1 MQWSEATSR
10 SAVAGFIHDARTGS
24 ATKLEPKLEMWVGF
38 LMMIAIFCQHG
49 FRPRRQ
55 LSPAAVSR
63 QTHFRTHLHRL
74 LSVVLAG
81 TTKTFL
87 TGRGTTEKIRLSGL
101 LRVSKGHMNMRHLTI
116 PMLGIL
122 IISTSQFAGAAQ
134 ITGEYLEAR
143 TCNVYTGPCFANAE
157 MSLSGKEALMA
168 WKVDQGSWNDVQL
181 DGLGAALIL
190 HAQGTLGYDGVFPMQ
205 AGKVKSV
212 LLIDEQASPEQQDA
226 LIAFVKTS
234 TKDLS
239 GNVVH
244 VERVP
249 FELNN
254 DHIDNVGVF
263 KAGEL
268 AEIRTRKLQKGD
280 CVCTNEVVYYQP
292 LTKIDNASPAYSLKL
307 SWQGEKLGTRFTNR
321 GIRSAF
327 LGTFR
332 K

>member
-1 MQWSEATSR
+1 MWSEVTSR
-10 SAVAGFIHDARTGS
+10 SAAAGFTHNVQVDS
-24 ATKLEPKLEMWVGF
+24 AVKLEPKFEMWAIF
-38 LMMIAIFCQHG
+38 LIVIDVFCQHG
-49 FRPRRQ
+49 FHPLGDPTSRSTRR
-55 LSPAAVSR
+55 
-63 QTHFRTHLHRL
+63 RTYLHRL
-74 LSVVLAG
+74 LPAELPVIS
-81 TTKTFL
+81 KTFL
-87 TGRGTTEKIRLSGL
+87 TGRGPTEKIGGSEF
-101 LRVSKGHMNMRHLTI
+101 LRVLKGHLNMRHLTI

-122 IISTSQFAGAAQ
+122 ITSISQFAGAAQ

-168 WKVDQGSWNDVQL
+168 WKVEKGTWNDVPL

-212 LLIDEQASPEQQDA
+212 LLIDEKASPEQHDA
-226 LIAFVKTS
+226 LIAFVKMS

-239 GNVVH
+239 GNVVN

-249 FELNN
+249 IELKN

-263 KAGEL
+263 KAGKL
-268 AEIRTRKLQKGD
+268 AEIRTRQLQKGD

-292 LTKIDNASPAYSLKL
+292 LTRIDNASPAYSLKL

>member
-1 MQWSEATSR
+1 MKL
-10 SAVAGFIHDARTGS
+10 FILPLLAALSVYSLSQS
-24 ATKLEPKLEMWVGF
+24 AT
-38 LMMIAIFCQHG
+38 
-49 FRPRRQ
+49 
-55 LSPAAVSR
+55 
-63 QTHFRTHLHRL
+63 
-74 LSVVLAG
+74 
-81 TTKTFL
+81 
-87 TGRGTTEKIRLSGL
+87 
-101 LRVSKGHMNMRHLTI
+101 
-116 PMLGIL
+116 
-122 IISTSQFAGAAQ
+122 AAQ

-168 WKVDQGSWNDVQL
+168 WKVDKGTWNDVQL
-181 DGLGAALIL
+181 DGLGAALVL

-205 AGKVKSV
+205 AGHVKSI
-212 LLIDEQASPEQQDA
+212 LLIDEKASDEQHDA
-226 LIAFVKTS
+226 LVSFVKNS

-239 GNVVH
+239 TDVVN

-249 FELNN
+249 FELKN

-263 KAGEL
+263 KAGGL

-292 LTKIDNASPAYSLKL
+292 LTRIDNASPAYSLKL
-307 SWQGEKLGTRFTNR
+307 SWQGEKLGTRFVNR

>member
-1 MQWSEATSR
+1 MKHLIFPVLAII
-10 SAVAGFIHDARTGS
+10 VAG
-24 ATKLEPKLEMWVGF
+24 
-38 LMMIAIFCQHG
+38 
-49 FRPRRQ
+49 
-55 LSPAAVSR
+55 
-63 QTHFRTHLHRL
+63 
-74 LSVVLAG
+74 
-81 TTKTFL
+81 
-87 TGRGTTEKIRLSGL
+87 
-101 LRVSKGHMNMRHLTI
+101 
-116 PMLGIL
+116 
-122 IISTSQFAGAAQ
+122 TSQFAEAAQ

-168 WKVDQGSWNDVQL
+168 WKVDKGSWNDVPL

-205 AGKVKSV
+205 AGKVRSV
-212 LLIDEQASPEQQDA
+212 LLVDEKASAEQQEA
-226 LIAFVKTS
+226 LMAFVRNS
-234 TKDLS
+234 AKDLS
-239 GNVVH
+239 RNIVN

-249 FELNN
+249 FELKN

-263 KAGEL
+263 KAGKL

-292 LTKIDNASPAYSLKL
+292 LTEIDNASPAYSLKL